1 MLLRRSRGLLAATLA
16 ALAGAAL
23 VSAPG
28 QGQAPPA
35 TATARAFEREDLDGT
50 VGLLEAS
57 GTQRR
62 GGAST
67 AVDTSVAEGVGTAEA
82 SARSE
87 EVELFDGLVTADLVE
102 VSARATARG
111 TRASGRVRRLRI
123 EGRLVG
129 SPRTKHV
136 YRLGAV
142 GTLAVLSSGRTG
154 VVGLRATLDEPY
166 GGYPAGATA
175 SVAYASARATD
186 GADPAA
192 EPSRPERRR
201 QPREEPADCSNARSD
216 PRCGARRS
224 SRPRRA
230 RAPRRRAAPRLEA
243 LRTSRGYAFPVYR
256 GYSYA
261 DDWGAPRRYTGRHE
275 GTDVFAPAGTPVL
288 AVTSGTLMRVG
299 TRTVPGNRLWLRNE
313 RGDTFFY
320 AHLSAFA
327 EGARNGARVRA
338 GDVVGFVGTTGD
350 AERTPPHLHFEVH
363 PEGGGPVNPYPF
375 VRAWEERR
383 DVPAA
388 AWLTRYGRDPGARP
402 GVLVVVEDFLDG

>member
-28 QGQAPPA
+28 QGQARPA
-35 TATARAFEREDLDGT
+35 TADARAFEREDLDGT

-62 GGAST
+62 AGAST
-67 AVDTSVAEGVGTAEA
+67 AVDTSVADGVGTAEA

-87 EVELFDGLVTADLVE
+87 EVELFDGLVTADFVE
-102 VSARATARG
+102 VAARATARG
-111 TRASGRVRRLRI
+111 TRTSGRVRRLRI

-166 GGYPAGATA
+166 GGYSAGATA
-175 SVAYASARATD
+175 AVAYASARATD

-192 EPSRPERRR
+192 PPAPPARSRPRRKAA
-201 QPREEPADCSNARSD
+201 ECSNARSD
-216 PRCGARRS
+216 PRCGEAR
-224 SRPRRA
+224 SRRARA
-230 RAPRRRAAPRLEA
+230 RAPRRRPAPRLEA

-256 GYSYA
+256 GYSYG

-288 AVTSGTLMRVG
+288 AVTERHPHAGGHAHRCPATACGCATSAGTPSS
-299 TRTVPGNRLWLRNE
+299 TRTSRPSPRARATARASAPARSWGSWARRATPSAPPPTCTSRCIPRAAGPSTPTPSCAPGRSAATCPPR
-313 RGDTFFY
+313 RGSPAT
-320 AHLSAFA
+320 
-327 EGARNGARVRA
+327 A
-338 GDVVGFVGTTGD
+338 GI
-350 AERTPPHLHFEVH
+350 
-363 PEGGGPVNPYPF
+363 
-375 VRAWEERR
+375 
-383 DVPAA
+383 
-388 AWLTRYGRDPGARP
+388 PGARP